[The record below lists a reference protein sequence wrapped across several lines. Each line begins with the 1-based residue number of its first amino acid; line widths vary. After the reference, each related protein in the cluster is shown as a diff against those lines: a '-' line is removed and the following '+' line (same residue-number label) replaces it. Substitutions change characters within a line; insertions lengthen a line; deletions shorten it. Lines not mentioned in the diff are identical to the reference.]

1 MQVKKVKIEGCP
13 ICLLCVNVTRVASMA
28 SVWLLYYRFAV
39 ADSKTDATN
48 VHFKSAFQ
56 CVNRSKA
63 VQLQTPPP
71 TSLNLFTHK
80 NYSEWK
86 VTKNYVS
93 V

>member
-1 MQVKKVKIEGCP
+1 
-13 ICLLCVNVTRVASMA
+13 MA
-28 SVWLLYYRFAV
+28 SVFWGYYYCYAV

-63 VQLQTPPP
+63 VQQQTPPP

-86 VTKNYVS
+86 DTKNYVS
-93 V
+93 VQRSSLVHHLSQFDS